1 MNTPSRAHV
10 QGGGTPVLRA
20 ERLALLHPG
29 AVVFTELSFAVY
41 PGLTLIRGGDGRGKT
56 GLLQM
61 MAGVLAPSGGVLH
74 RSAQTVYWVD
84 PDAASSS
91 TQTASQWLQDRR
103 AVGSRWDER
112 MARRCIEGLA
122 LNAHLEKSLFMLSTG
137 TRRKLWLTAALAGN
151 AELVLLDMP
160 YAALDAASC
169 RALNAL
175 LTEKAAQ
182 ALQAWVIA
190 DYTLPEGLSQAVLAG
205 VVDLGE

>member
-1 MNTPSRAHV
+1 
-10 QGGGTPVLRA
+10 
-20 ERLALLHPG
+20 
-29 AVVFTELSFAVY
+29 
-41 PGLTLIRGGDGRGKT
+41 
-56 GLLQM
+56 M

>member
-1 MNTPSRAHV
+1 
-10 QGGGTPVLRA
+10 
-20 ERLALLHPG
+20 
-29 AVVFTELSFAVY
+29 
-41 PGLTLIRGGDGRGKT
+41 
-56 GLLQM
+56 
-61 MAGVLAPSGGVLH
+61 
-74 RSAQTVYWVD
+74 
-84 PDAASSS
+84 
-91 TQTASQWLQDRR
+91 
-103 AVGSRWDER
+103 

>member
-1 MNTPSRAHV
+1 MRPDTEAQALV
-10 QGGGTPVLRA
+10 RA
-20 ERLALLHPG
+20 EKLALSYPG
-29 AVVFTELSFAVY
+29 VAVFKDLSFELR